1 MRKARVK
8 GKLQAKVKVS
18 TPTVDAA
25 LDGAPP
31 TESAQAETTA
41 VLGLTAV
48 FAAIMIEGLLVAA
61 SGFMSE
67 EWDGIVQARA
77 PPRLRLA
84 PRRLTRCTPAL
95 AGKGAAHLRAHA
107 GFFPAVLVRVWCVCM
122 RRRHVAFES
131 ALVLFGAG
139 AGADAS
145 NAAGVWKAYG
155 KQN

>member
-31 TESAQAETTA
+31 TELAQAETTA

-77 PPRLRLA
+77 PPSLRLA
-84 PRRLTRCTPAL
+84 PRRLTSCTPAL
-95 AGKGAAHLRAHA
+95 AGKGAAHLRPHA
-107 GFFPAVLVRVWCVCM
+107 GFLPAVLVRIRCVCSYAATL
-122 RRRHVAFES
+122 RSRVRWR
-131 ALVLFGAG
+131 AG
-139 AGADAS
+139 TGTGADAG